1 MRVRNAADGLSVHAI
16 AGTNVVLFGLDI
28 DPGEIEDLLGFEI
41 ERTGGGGKER
51 YLYGGMQF
59 RDGPKA
65 AGAFPDSRTAP
76 IQAFLW
82 GDYEAKSGTK
92 YTYTIRARY
101 GTPREMEIKR
111 AATVQVTTENP
122 TRGVHG
128 VYFNRGVAGSD
139 AYNRRFDEHRC
150 FYLLEKY
157 GRARWTPF
165 IRPDQVP
172 GDAAWNWLSRGLK
185 EALLE
190 FIGQADGPRY
200 ALRVAAYEL
209 DYLPVLAALARALEA
224 QVDVQIVHHAKQ
236 VRRQELRR
244 GGKTVEVVSLDPVGL
259 SAQAAIRRVGIKE
272 WPNTTRWQKAF
283 FDRTDTTISHNKFIV
298 LLKDNEPVAV
308 WTGFDQ
314 LHGRWDLRPVQR
326 RAHREGQGCR
336 RPLSRLLEQAEDRP
350 APQQA
355 GIREGQAEHVRLERP
370 DATRPDRRPGT
381 RLDRDDLQPAPEYR
395 HAQVV
400 CRPAGGATSSV
411 HFTAAFGVSQPI
423 AAHLATPAPTGTAA
437 SYLRYIMLESLPPQ
451 AAAKVKDEAT
461 AGGKPVPVAYSD
473 YKDLACNRIAWGDLM
488 ENEVLSGLNLNVDYL
503 HTKFMLIDPL
513 TDDPTVITGSANF
526 SDNSTTM
533 NDENMLVIRGDKRV
547 AEIYLTE
554 FMRLFN
560 HFRHRNE
567 VNALPPERAA
577 SAKILADDE
586 SWTRPYFKRGTKECA
601 ERLLFR
607 GT

>member
-28 DPGEIEDLLGFEI
+28 DPGEIKDLLGFEI

-59 RDGPKA
+59 RDQVKGCAALIPPFADGSDPGRSTVGAITRRRAGPSTHTRS
-65 AGAFPDSRTAP
+65 GPGTVHPGRWRSSVPPRSRSRLRTPPVGFTAF
-76 IQAFLW
+76 
-82 GDYEAKSGTK
+82 
-92 YTYTIRARY
+92 
-101 GTPREMEIKR
+101 
-111 AATVQVTTENP
+111 
-122 TRGVHG
+122 
-128 VYFNRGVAGSD
+128 YFNRGVAGSD

-298 LLKDNEPVAV
+298 LLKDNKPVAV
-308 WTGFDQ
+308 WTGSTNF
-314 LHGRWDLRPVQR
+314 
-326 RAHREGQGCR
+326 
-336 RPLSRLLEQAEDRP
+336 
-350 APQQA
+350 
-355 GIREGQAEHVRLERP
+355 
-370 DATRPDRRPGT
+370 
-381 RLDRDDLQPAPEYR
+381 
-395 HAQVV
+395 
-400 CRPAGGATSSV
+400 
-411 HFTAAFGVSQPI
+411 
-423 AAHLATPAPTGTAA
+423 
-437 SYLRYIMLESLPPQ
+437 
-451 AAAKVKDEAT
+451 T
-461 AGGKPVPVAYSD
+461 AGGIFGQSNVGHIVRDKDVAARYLAYWNKLKTDPPRNKPGSG
-473 YKDLACNRIAWGDLM
+473 KDKRSMYDWNVQTQPDLTEDPAPGSIATIFSPRRIPACSSGMPTGWGARPARCI
-488 ENEVLSGLNLNVDYL
+488 SPPRSASASRSPR
-503 HTKFMLIDPL
+503 TSQRPRPRARRR
-513 TDDPTVITGSANF
+513 PTCATSCWRASLPRPPPRSRMRPRPGASPSPWPTPTTRTSRATGSPGGT
-526 SDNSTTM
+526 SW
-533 NDENMLVIRGDKRV
+533 R
-547 AEIYLTE
+547 
-554 FMRLFN
+554 MRSS
-560 HFRHRNE
+560 R
-567 VNALPPERAA
+567 
-577 SAKILADDE
+577 D
-586 SWTRPYFKRGTKECA
+586 
-601 ERLLFR
+601 
-607 GT
+607 

>member
-1 MRVRNAADGLSVHAI
+1 
-16 AGTNVVLFGLDI
+16 
-28 DPGEIEDLLGFEI
+28 
-41 ERTGGGGKER
+41 
-51 YLYGGMQF
+51 MQF

-139 AYNRRFDEHRC
+139 AYNRRLDEHRC

-157 GRARWTPF
+157 GRAAM
-165 IRPDQVP
+165 DALHSP
-172 GDAAWNWLSRGLK
+172 GSGPRRRGL
-185 EALLE
+185 ELAVAQPEGALLE

-224 QVDVQIVHHAKQ
+224 QVNVQIVHHAKQ

-298 LLKDNEPVAV
+298 LLKDNKPVAV
-308 WTGFDQ
+308 WTGSTNF
-314 LHGRWDLRPVQR
+314 
-326 RAHREGQGCR
+326 
-336 RPLSRLLEQAEDRP
+336 
-350 APQQA
+350 
-355 GIREGQAEHVRLERP
+355 
-370 DATRPDRRPGT
+370 
-381 RLDRDDLQPAPEYR
+381 
-395 HAQVV
+395 
-400 CRPAGGATSSV
+400 
-411 HFTAAFGVSQPI
+411 
-423 AAHLATPAPTGTAA
+423 
-437 SYLRYIMLESLPPQ
+437 
-451 AAAKVKDEAT
+451 T
-461 AGGKPVPVAYSD
+461 AGGIFGQSNVGHIVRDKDVAARYLAYWNKLKTDPPRNKPDPGRTSG
-473 YKDLACNRIAWGDLM
+473 ACTTGTSRRN
-488 ENEVLSGLNLNVDYL
+488 
-503 HTKFMLIDPL
+503 
-513 TDDPTVITGSANF
+513 PT
-526 SDNSTTM
+526 
-533 NDENMLVIRGDKRV
+533 
-547 AEIYLTE
+547 
-554 FMRLFN
+554 
-560 HFRHRNE
+560 
-567 VNALPPERAA
+567 
-577 SAKILADDE
+577 
-586 SWTRPYFKRGTKECA
+586 
-601 ERLLFR
+601 
-607 GT
+607 